1 MSEQE
6 IITKLKRNQDID
18 QDESILFMRSV
29 FKGEVEQDVLTE
41 ILILLNNKGITSN
54 ELTGFAQSMREVS
67 KKVITNREVVD
78 NCGTGGDGI
87 GTFNISTT
95 ASFIAASCDVPIA
108 KHGNKAITSN
118 SGSADVLT
126 QAGAN
131 INLSPEQVALC
142 IETINIGFMFAPLHH
157 EAMKHVVA
165 SRKKIAPEKTI
176 FNLLGPL
183 TNPANSKIQLIGVY
197 EKEKLQLVA
206 DTLKNLGAKRAMIV
220 HSEDGLDEISIFN
233 KTNVAEINNSD
244 VIYYTINPDDYNL
257 MDGNMSD
264 ILASNTSDSLSLM
277 ESVFNNNIGP
287 ALNIS
292 IINAASLLYLSGTE
306 KSLESAIMACR
317 DAVKDGKAKN
327 KFKEFI
333 TFTNNI

>member
-1 MSEQE
+1 M
-6 IITKLKRNQDID
+6 
-18 QDESILFMRSV
+18 
-29 FKGEVEQDVLTE
+29 
-41 ILILLNNKGITSN
+41 
-54 ELTGFAQSMREVS
+54 
-67 KKVITNREVVD
+67 
-78 NCGTGGDGI
+78 
-87 GTFNISTT
+87 
-95 ASFIAASCDVPIA
+95 
-108 KHGNKAITSN
+108 
-118 SGSADVLT
+118 
-126 QAGAN
+126 
-131 INLSPEQVALC
+131 
-142 IETINIGFMFAPLHH
+142 
-157 EAMKHVVA
+157 
-165 SRKKIAPEKTI
+165 
-176 FNLLGPL
+176 
-183 TNPANSKIQLIGVY
+183 IGVY

>member
-1 MSEQE
+1 
-6 IITKLKRNQDID
+6 
-18 QDESILFMRSV
+18 
-29 FKGEVEQDVLTE
+29 
-41 ILILLNNKGITSN
+41 
-54 ELTGFAQSMREVS
+54 
-67 KKVITNREVVD
+67 
-78 NCGTGGDGI
+78 
-87 GTFNISTT
+87 
-95 ASFIAASCDVPIA
+95 
-108 KHGNKAITSN
+108 
-118 SGSADVLT
+118 
-126 QAGAN
+126 
-131 INLSPEQVALC
+131 
-142 IETINIGFMFAPLHH
+142 
-157 EAMKHVVA
+157 
-165 SRKKIAPEKTI
+165 
-176 FNLLGPL
+176 
-183 TNPANSKIQLIGVY
+183 
-197 EKEKLQLVA
+197 
-206 DTLKNLGAKRAMIV
+206 MIV

-292 IINAASLLYLSGTE
+292 IINAASILYLSGTE